1 MFAGLGGG
9 YDARAAAFRTAR
21 PGESMSLPK
30 RGTTARAE
38 EARALERA
46 RDLPNARTAVDVDTL
61 KRSFADH
68 LQFSQG
74 RDEHTATALDRYF
87 AVAYAVRDRMMR
99 RWIQTQQAYY
109 KNDAKRVYYLSLEFL
124 MGKALENN
132 LLNLGL
138 YDNMRSALS
147 DLGLELADLLE
158 QEPDAGLGNGGLGRL
173 AACFLDSLA
182 TLSIPAYGYGI
193 RYEFGIFDQEIRNG
207 YQVERP
213 EEWLRFG
220 SAWEIPRPDATV
232 PVALY
237 GRTERY
243 TDAKGRLRVRWVD
256 ARHVLGMP
264 YDVPIAGYG
273 TDNVNGLRLWR
284 ARASQELDLA
294 DFNAGDYLAA
304 VEDKDLSENIS
315 KVLYPN
321 DLTVMGKEL
330 RLQQQYFFVCC
341 SIHDIVNRHL
351 KMHDGFAGFPDKV
364 AIQMNDTHPAIA
376 VAELMRVFVDEH
388 GLEWDEAWEICR
400 ATFGYTNHTLMPE
413 ALEKWSVD
421 LFGRVLPR
429 HLEIVYEVNR
439 RFLESV
445 RAGKKADEAAIARM
459 SLIEEGPQ
467 QQVRMANLAVVGSHS
482 VNGVAALHTELLKRE
497 LFRDFHQ
504 LWPERFNNKTNGVT
518 PRRWLL
524 QANPA
529 LAKSITEVIGPEWI
543 TDATQLRRLEPL
555 AEDGG
560 FRRLFRE
567 IKRDNKARL
576 AEAVRAENGITL
588 DLDSI
593 FDVQVKRIHEYKRQL
608 LDVLRVAS
616 EYLRLKEDRAYDPYP
631 RAYLF
636 GGKAAPGYA
645 MAKWIVKL
653 VNAVADVV
661 NRDVDVRGRIT
672 VAFLK
677 NYRVSLAE
685 RIFPAS
691 DVSEQIS
698 TAGKEASGTGNMK
711 FAMNGALTIGTLDG
725 ANVEIREEVGA
736 ENFFLFGL
744 TVEQVAALKQ
754 RGYDPWEWY
763 RNDRRLKQ
771 VLDAMSSG
779 VFSPGE
785 PALFRPIVDSL
796 LNGGDPYLVLADFA
810 AYCAAQEEVERAY
823 RDPER
828 WTRMA
833 ILNVARTGKFSSD
846 RTIREYSEEIWGVRS
861 VRIG

>member
-1 MFAGLGGG
+1 MPPPRKAAV
-9 YDARAAAFRTAR
+9 ART
-21 PGESMSLPK
+21 
-30 RGTTARAE
+30 E

-46 RDLPNARTAVDVDTL
+46 RDLPNARTALDVDAL
-61 KRSFADH
+61 RRAFADH
-68 LQFSQG
+68 LQYSQG
-74 RDEHTATALDRYF
+74 KDEHTATPLDRYF

-99 RWIQTQQAYY
+99 RWIQTQQTYY
-109 KNDAKRVYYLSLEFL
+109 KADAKRVYYLSLEFL

-132 LLNLGL
+132 LLNLGI

-147 DLGLELADLLE
+147 DLGLDLNALLE

-220 SAWEIPRPDATV
+220 SAWEIPRGDACV
-232 PVALY
+232 PVSFY
-237 GRTERY
+237 GRTEHGV
-243 TDAKGRLRVRWVD
+243 DEKGRLQVRWAD

-264 YDVPIAGYG
+264 YDVPITGHG
-273 TDNVNGLRLWR
+273 NQTVNTLRLWR

-294 DFNAGDYLAA
+294 DFNAGDYLSA
-304 VEDKDLSENIS
+304 VEEKDLSENIS

-351 KMHDGFAGFPDKV
+351 KMHEGFSDFPDKV

-376 VAELMRVFVDEH
+376 VAELMRVLVDEH
-388 GLEWDEAWEICR
+388 GLEWGKAWEICGG
-400 ATFGYTNHTLMPE
+400 TFGYTNHTLMPE

-429 HLEIVYEVNR
+429 HLEIVFEVNR
-439 RFLESV
+439 RFLDGV
-445 RAGKKADEAAIARM
+445 RAARKADEPALQRM
-459 SLIEEGPQ
+459 SLIEEGPVK
-467 QQVRMANLAVVGSHS
+467 QVRMANLAVIGSHS

-497 LFRDFHQ
+497 LFHDFHA

-529 LAKSITEVIGPEWI
+529 LARSISEVIGPGWV
-543 TDATQLRRLEPL
+543 TDAAQLRNLEPL
-555 AEDGG
+555 AEDAG
-560 FRRLFRE
+560 FRRLFRDV
-567 IKRDNKARL
+567 KRDNKERL
-576 AEAVRAENGITL
+576 AGIVRVENGISL

-608 LDVLRVAS
+608 LAILRVAS
-616 EYLRLKEDRAYDPYP
+616 EYLRLKEERGYDPYP
-631 RAYLF
+631 RSYLF

-645 MAKWIVKL
+645 MAKWIIKL
-653 VNAVADVV
+653 VGSVADVV
-661 NRDVDVRGRIT
+661 NRDVDVRGRIA
-672 VAFLK
+672 VAFLR

-685 RIFPAS
+685 RIFPAAE
-691 DVSEQIS
+691 VSEQIS

-711 FAMNGALTIGTLDG
+711 FALNGALTVGTLDG

-744 TVEQVAALKQ
+744 TVEEVAALRKG
-754 RGYDPWEWY
+754 GYDPWEWY
-763 RNDRRLKQ
+763 RKDRRIKQ
-771 VLDAMSSG
+771 VLDALSSG

-785 PALFRPIVDSL
+785 PGLFRPVVESL

-810 AYCAAQEEVERAY
+810 AYCSCQERVEQAY
-823 RDPER
+823 RDPDG
-828 WTRMA
+828 WTRKA
-833 ILNVARTGKFSSD
+833 ILNVARAGKFSSD
-846 RTIREYSEEIWGVRS
+846 RTIHEYATEIWNVPPVR
-861 VRIG
+861 VVE

>member
-1 MFAGLGGG
+1 MVPPRRGS
-9 YDARAAAFRTAR
+9 TA
-21 PGESMSLPK
+21 P
-30 RGTTARAE
+30 A

-46 RDLPNARTAVDVDTL
+46 RDVPNARTATDVEAL
-61 KRSFADH
+61 KRAFADH
-68 LQFSQG
+68 LQYSQG
-74 RDEHTATALDRYF
+74 ADEHSATALDRYF
-87 AVAYAVRDRMMR
+87 AVAYSVRDRMMR

-109 KNDAKRVYYLSLEFL
+109 REDAKRVYYLSLEFL
-124 MGKALENN
+124 MGRALENN
-132 LLNLGL
+132 LLNVGL
-138 YDNMRSALS
+138 YDPMRAALK
-147 DLGLELADLLE
+147 DLGLDLADLLA

-182 TLSIPAYGYGI
+182 TLGYPATGYGI

-220 SAWEIPRPDATV
+220 NAWEVPRPESVV
-232 PVALY
+232 PVAFY
-237 GRTERY
+237 GRTEHGVDER
-243 TDAKGRLRVRWVD
+243 GRLRVRWVD

-264 YDVPIAGYG
+264 YDVPVAGFRND
-273 TDNVNGLRLWR
+273 TVNTLRLWR

-304 VEDKDLSENIS
+304 VEDKGFSENIS

-341 SIHDIVNRHL
+341 SIHDIVLRYLRTHE
-351 KMHDGFAGFPDKV
+351 DFSRFPDKV
-364 AIQMNDTHPAIA
+364 AIQLNDTHPAVAI
-376 VAELMRVFVDEH
+376 AELMRVLVDERAID
-388 GLEWDEAWEICR
+388 WDDAWEICR

-413 ALEKWSVD
+413 ALERWSVD

-429 HLEIVYEVNR
+429 HLEIVYEINR
-439 RFLESV
+439 RFLEGV
-445 RAGKKADEAAIARM
+445 RAANGADEGALARM
-459 SLIEEGPQ
+459 SIIEEGPVK
-467 QQVRMANLAVVGSHS
+467 QVRMANLAVVGSRS

-497 LFRDFHQ
+497 LFKDFHA
-504 LWPERFNNKTNGVT
+504 LWPDRFNNKTNGVT

-524 QANPA
+524 QSNPE
-529 LAKSITEVIGPEWI
+529 LASAISDAIGPGWI
-543 TDATQLRRLEPL
+543 TDAEKLRALEPL
-555 AEDGG
+555 ADDAG
-560 FRRLFRE
+560 FRRLFRR
-567 IKRDNKARL
+567 IKRENKARL
-576 AEAVRAENGITL
+576 AEIVRAENGLTL

-608 LDVLRVAS
+608 LNVLRVAA
-616 EYLRLKEDRAYDPYP
+616 EYLRIKEDRSYQPFP
-631 RAYLF
+631 RTYLF

-645 MAKWIVKL
+645 MAKWVIKL
-653 VNAVADVV
+653 VNSVADVV
-661 NRDVDVRGRIT
+661 NHDVDVQGRLT
-672 VAFLK
+672 VGFLK

-685 RIFPAS
+685 RIFPAAE
-691 DVSEQIS
+691 VSEQIS

-711 FAMNGALTIGTLDG
+711 FALNGALTIGTLDG

-744 TVEQVAALKQ
+744 TVEQVQALRA
-754 RGYDPWEWY
+754 RGYDPWEVY
-763 RNDRRLKQ
+763 RGDRRLKG
-771 VLDAMSSG
+771 VLDALASG

-785 PALFRPIVDSL
+785 PALFRPVVDSL

-810 AYCAAQEEVERAY
+810 AYCACQEEVERAY

-846 RTIREYSEEIWGVRS
+846 RTIRDYAEEIWKVAPVRH
-861 VRIG
+861 G

>member
-1 MFAGLGGG
+1 MPPPPR
-9 YDARAAAFRTAR
+9 RATQ
-21 PGESMSLPK
+21 
-30 RGTTARAE
+30 ARAE
-38 EARALERA
+38 EARALEHARA
-46 RDLPNARTAVDVDTL
+46 IPNARTGDDVEAL

-68 LQFSQG
+68 LQYSQAK
-74 RDEHTATALDRYF
+74 DEHTATALDRYF
-87 AVAYAVRDRMMR
+87 AVAYSVRDRMMR
-99 RWIQTQQAYY
+99 RWIETQQAYY
-109 KNDAKRVYYLSLEFL
+109 KRDAKRVYYLSLEFL
-124 MGKALENN
+124 LGRALENN
-132 LLNLGL
+132 LLNVGI
-138 YDNMRSALS
+138 YDGMKAALA
-147 DLGLELADLLE
+147 DLGLDVADLLA

-182 TLSIPAYGYGI
+182 TLSYPAYGYGI
-193 RYEFGIFDQEIRNG
+193 RYEFGIFDQEIRG
-207 YQVERP
+207 GWQVERP

-220 SAWEIPRPDATV
+220 NAWEIARPEYVV

-237 GRTERY
+237 GRTEHG
-243 TDAKGRLRVRWVD
+243 TDEAGRHVVRWVD

-264 YDVPIAGYG
+264 YDWPIAGFG
-273 TDNVNGLRLWR
+273 NGAVNTLRLWR

-304 VEDKDLSENIS
+304 VEDKGFSENIS

-341 SIHDIVNRHL
+341 SIHDIVTRHL
-351 KMHDGFAGFPDKV
+351 KVHEGFDSFPDKV
-364 AIQMNDTHPAIA
+364 AIQLNDTHPAIA
-376 VAELMRVFVDEH
+376 IAELMRVLVDEH
-388 GLEWDEAWEICR
+388 ALRWDDAWELCR
-400 ATFGYTNHTLMPE
+400 ATFGYTNHTLLPE

-429 HLEIVYEVNR
+429 HLEIVFEVNR
-439 RFLESV
+439 RFLEGV
-445 RAGKKADEAAIARM
+445 RREGKADEGAISRM
-459 SLIEEGPQ
+459 SLIEEGPVKH
-467 QQVRMANLAVVGSHS
+467 VRMANLAVIGSRS

-497 LFRDFHQ
+497 LFKDFHA

-524 QANPA
+524 QANPGLAA
-529 LAKSITEVIGPEWI
+529 LINDAIGPGWA
-543 TDATQLRRLEPL
+543 TDAERLRGLEPF
-555 AEDGG
+555 ADDPAFGER
-560 FRRLFRE
+560 FRAVKRE
-567 IKRDNKARL
+567 NKRRL
-576 AEAVRAENGITL
+576 AEIVRAENGVTL

-608 LDVLRVAS
+608 LAILRVAA
-616 EYLRLKEDRAYDPYP
+616 EYLRMKEDRSYSPFP
-631 RAYLF
+631 RSYLF

-645 MAKWIVKL
+645 AAKL
-653 VNAVADVV
+653 VIRLANAVADVV

-685 RIFPAS
+685 RIFPAAEL
-691 DVSEQIS
+691 SEQIS

-711 FAMNGALTIGTLDG
+711 FALNGALTIGTLDG
-725 ANVEIREEVGA
+725 ANVEIREEVGP

-744 TVEQVAALKQ
+744 TVEQVAALRK

-763 RNDRRLKQ
+763 RNDRRLKN
-771 VLDAMSSG
+771 VLDALASG
-779 VFSPGE
+779 AFSPGE
-785 PALFRPIVDSL
+785 PWLFRPIVESL

-810 AYCAAQEEVERAY
+810 AYCTCQDEVERAY
-823 RDPER
+823 RDPAR

-846 RTIREYSEEIWGVRS
+846 RTIREYAEQIWGVEP
-861 VRIG
+861 VRVG

>member
-1 MFAGLGGG
+1 VTQGA
-9 YDARAAAFRTAR
+9 
-21 PGESMSLPK
+21 
-30 RGTTARAE
+30 

-46 RDLPNARTAVDVDTL
+46 RQLPNSRTAGDPDTL
-61 KRSFADH
+61 KRAFADH
-68 LQFSQG
+68 LQYSQG
-74 RDEHTATALDRYF
+74 KDEHSATALDRYF
-87 AVAYAVRDRMMR
+87 AVAHSVRDRMMR
-99 RWIQTQQAYY
+99 RWIQTQQRYY
-109 KNDAKRVYYLSLEFL
+109 REDAKRVYYLSLEFL

-138 YDNMRSALS
+138 YDNMRSALA
-147 DLGLELADLLE
+147 DLGIDLADLLT

-182 TLSIPAYGYGI
+182 TLSIPAYGQGI

-220 SAWEIPRPDATV
+220 SAWEIPRPESIV
-232 PVALY
+232 PVAFY
-237 GRTERY
+237 GRTEHGVDER
-243 TDAKGRLRVRWVD
+243 GRIRVRWVD

-264 YDVPIAGYG
+264 YDVPIAGYRND
-273 TDNVNGLRLWR
+273 TVNTLRLWR
-284 ARASQELDLA
+284 ARASEELDLA
-294 DFNAGDYLAA
+294 DFNAGDYLSA
-304 VEDKDLSENIS
+304 VEDKDLSESIS

-330 RLQQQYFFVCC
+330 RLQQQYFFVACA
-341 SIHDIVNRHL
+341 IHDIISRHL
-351 KMHDGFAGFPDKV
+351 KVHDGFQDFPDKV
-364 AIQMNDTHPAIA
+364 AIQMNDTHPAVA
-376 VAELMRVFVDEH
+376 VAELLRVLVDEQ
-388 GLEWDEAWEICR
+388 GLEWDDAWEIGR

-413 ALEKWSVD
+413 ALERWSVD

-429 HLEIVYEVNR
+429 HLEIIYEINK
-439 RFLESV
+439 RFLDGIRGEK
-445 RAGKKADEAAIARM
+445 RADEGAISRV
-459 SLIEEGPQ
+459 SIIEEGAPK
-467 QQVRMANLAVVGSHS
+467 QVRMANLAVVGSHS
-482 VNGVAALHTELLKRE
+482 VNGVAELHTELLKRE

-518 PRRWLL
+518 LRRWLL
-524 QANPA
+524 QANPG
-529 LAKSITEVIGPEWI
+529 LAKLLNDTIGPGWI
-543 TDATQLRRLEPL
+543 VDATQLRRLEPF
-555 AEDGG
+555 ADDPA
-560 FRRLFRE
+560 FRDLFRQV
-567 IKRDNKARL
+567 KRENKARL
-576 AEAVRAENGITL
+576 AEIVRAENGISL

-608 LDVLRVAS
+608 LNVLRVAS
-616 EYLRLKEDRAYDPYP
+616 EYLRMKEDRAYDPVP
-631 RAYLF
+631 RSYLF
-636 GGKAAPGYA
+636 AGKAAPGYA
-645 MAKWIVKL
+645 LAKWIIKL
-653 VNAVADVV
+653 VNSVADLV

-711 FAMNGALTIGTLDG
+711 FALNGALTVGTLDG
-725 ANVEIREEVGA
+725 ANVELRQEVGP

-744 TVEQVAALKQ
+744 TVEGVTALRK

-763 RNDRRLKQ
+763 RNDRRLKA
-771 VLDAMSSG
+771 VLDAITAG

-785 PALFRPIVDSL
+785 PGLFRPIVESL

-810 AYCAAQEEVERAY
+810 AYCACQEEVEKAFE
-823 RDPER
+823 DPER
-828 WTRMA
+828 WTRSA
-833 ILNVARTGKFSSD
+833 VLNVARSGKFSSD
-846 RTIREYSEEIWGVRS
+846 RTIQQYADQIWNVTPVRAEPADLRAS
-861 VRIG
+861 AAK

>member
-1 MFAGLGGG
+1 MVPP
-9 YDARAAAFRTAR
+9 R
-21 PGESMSLPK
+21 
-30 RGTTARAE
+30 RGTPALAE

-46 RDLPNARTAVDVDTL
+46 RDLPNARTATDVDTL
-61 KRSFADH
+61 KRAFADH
-68 LQFSQG
+68 LQYSLG
-74 RDEHTATALDRYF
+74 EDEHSATALDRYF
-87 AVAYAVRDRMMR
+87 AVAFAVRDRMMR
-99 RWIQTQQAYY
+99 RWIQTQQGYY
-109 KNDAKRVYYLSLEFL
+109 KQDAKRVYYLSLEFL
-124 MGKALENN
+124 MGRALENN

-138 YDNMRSALS
+138 RDPMRAALK

-173 AACFLDSLA
+173 AACFLDSMA
-182 TLSIPAYGYGI
+182 TLAIPAYGYGI

-220 SAWEIPRPDATV
+220 SAWEIPRPDSCV
-232 PVALY
+232 PVAIY
-237 GRTERY
+237 GRTEHG
-243 TDAKGRLRVRWVD
+243 TDEQGRHQARWVD

-264 YDVPIAGYG
+264 YDVPIAGHG
-273 TDNVNGLRLWR
+273 NQTVNALRLWR
-284 ARASQELDLA
+284 ARAAQELDLA

-304 VEDKDLSENIS
+304 VEEKDLSENIS

-330 RLQQQYFFVCC
+330 RLQQQYFFVAC
-341 SIHDIVNRHL
+341 SIHDIVHRHL
-351 KMHDGFAGFPDKV
+351 KIHEDFSNFPDKV

-376 VAELMRVFVDEH
+376 VAELMRLLVDEH
-388 GLEWDEAWEICR
+388 AVEWDQAWEICR

-429 HLEIVYEVNR
+429 HLEIVYEINQ
-439 RFLESV
+439 RFLDGV
-445 RAGKKADEAAIARM
+445 RRAGKADEAALARM
-459 SLIEEGPQ
+459 SLIEEGPVK
-467 QQVRMANLAVVGSHS
+467 QVRMAHLAVVGAHT

-497 LFRDFHQ
+497 LFRDFHA
-504 LWPERFNNKTNGVT
+504 LWPERFVNKTNGVT

-524 QANPA
+524 QANPG
-529 LAKSITEVIGPEWI
+529 LASAITEVIGPGWLVDSAE
-543 TDATQLRRLEPL
+543 LRRLEPM
-555 AEDGG
+555 ADDAG
-560 FRRLFRE
+560 FRRRFRA
-567 IKRDNKARL
+567 IKRENKARL
-576 AEAVRAENGITL
+576 AEIVRADNGLTL

-608 LDVLRVAS
+608 LAILRVAS
-616 EYLRLKEDRAYDPYP
+616 EYLRLKHDRAYDPLP
-631 RAYLF
+631 RTYLF

-645 MAKWIVKL
+645 MAKWIIKL

-661 NRDVDVRGRIT
+661 NHDVDVRGRIT
-672 VAFLK
+672 VAFLR

-685 RIFPAS
+685 RIFPAA

-711 FAMNGALTIGTLDG
+711 FALNGALTVGTLDG
-725 ANVEIREEVGA
+725 ANVEIREEVGP

-744 TVEQVAALKQ
+744 TVEQVAAL
-754 RGYDPWEWY
+754 RRSGYDPWEWY
-763 RNDRRLKQ
+763 RGDRRLKA
-771 VLDAMSSG
+771 VLDAVASG

-785 PALFRPIVDSL
+785 PGLFRPVVDSL

-810 AYCAAQEEVERAY
+810 AYCAAQDQVDAAY
-823 RDPER
+823 RDPDR
-828 WTRMA
+828 WARMA
-833 ILNVARTGKFSSD
+833 ILNVARSGKFSSD
-846 RTIREYSEEIWGVRS
+846 RTIREYADEIWKVRPI
-861 VRIG
+861 RNG

>member
-1 MFAGLGGG
+1 MAPP
-9 YDARAAAFRTAR
+9 R
-21 PGESMSLPK
+21 K
-30 RGTTARAE
+30 QTTAAPDAE
-38 EARALERA
+38 AQALERA
-46 RDLPNARTAVDVDTL
+46 REVLNSRTAIAPDIL
-61 KRSFADH
+61 KRAFADH
-68 LQFSQG
+68 LQYSQG
-74 RDEHTATALDRYF
+74 KDEHSATALDRYF

-99 RWIQTQQAYY
+99 RWIQTQQRYY
-109 KNDAKRVYYLSLEFL
+109 KKDAKRVYYLSLEFL

-138 YDNMRSALS
+138 HGGMRSALS
-147 DLGLELADLLE
+147 ELGLDLDDLLT

-182 TLSIPAYGYGI
+182 TLSIPAYGHGI
-193 RYEFGIFDQEIRNG
+193 RYEFGIFDQEVRNG

-220 SAWEIPRPDATV
+220 SAWEIPRPEAIV
-232 PVALY
+232 PVSFY
-237 GRTERY
+237 GRTEHGS
-243 TDAKGRLRVRWVD
+243 DEKGKIKVRWVD
-256 ARHVLGMP
+256 TRHVLGTP
-264 YDVPIAGYG
+264 YDVPIAGFQNE
-273 TDNVNGLRLWR
+273 TVNTLRLWR

-294 DFNAGDYLAA
+294 DFNAGDYLSA
-304 VEDKDLSENIS
+304 VEDKDISESIS

-330 RLQQQYFFVCC
+330 RLQQQYFFVSCA
-341 SIHDIVNRHL
+341 IHDIINRYL
-351 KMHDGFAGFPDKV
+351 KIHEGFDAFPDKV
-364 AIQMNDTHPAIA
+364 AIQMNDTHPAVA
-376 VAELMRVFVDEH
+376 VAELMRVLVDEQ
-388 GLEWDEAWEICR
+388 GLEWDEAWQIGQ

-413 ALEKWSVD
+413 ALERWSVD

-429 HLEIVYEVNR
+429 HLEIIFEINR
-439 RFLESV
+439 RFLDSV
-445 RAGKKADEAAIARM
+445 RTARKADEGAVSRM
-459 SLIEEGPQ
+459 SIIEEGTPK
-467 QQVRMANLAVVGSHS
+467 QVRMANLAVVGSHS
-482 VNGVAALHTELLKRE
+482 VNGVAALHTDLLRRE
-497 LFRDFHQ
+497 LFHDFNA

-529 LAKSITEVIGPEWI
+529 LAGLLDEAVGPGWV
-543 TDATQLRRLEPL
+543 TNPGLLPRLEPF
-555 AEDGG
+555 AEDAA
-560 FRRLFRE
+560 FRE
-567 IKRDNKARL
+567 RFRKVKRDNKARL
-576 AEAVRAENGITL
+576 AEIVRAENGVSL
-588 DLDSI
+588 DLESI

-608 LDVLRVAS
+608 LNILRVAA
-616 EYLRLKEDRAYDPYP
+616 EYLRMKDDRSYDPFP
-631 RAYLF
+631 RSYLL

-645 MAKWIVKL
+645 QAKWIIKL
-653 VNAVADVV
+653 VNAVAEVV

-691 DVSEQIS
+691 EVSEQIS

-711 FAMNGALTIGTLDG
+711 FAMNGALTVGTLDG
-725 ANVEIREEVGA
+725 ANVEIRDEVGA

-744 TVEQVAALKQ
+744 TVDGVAALRK

-771 VLDAMSSG
+771 VLDALSTG

-785 PALFRPIVDSL
+785 PGLFRPVIDSL

-810 AYCAAQEEVERAY
+810 AYCACQDEVEVAY

-828 WTRMA
+828 WNRMA
-833 ILNVARTGKFSSD
+833 VLNVARTGMFSSD
-846 RTIREYSEEIWGVRS
+846 RTIQQYADEIWKVKPVKAG
-861 VRIG
+861 

>member
-1 MFAGLGGG
+1 MSPP
-9 YDARAAAFRTAR
+9 RNPSTATQ
-21 PGESMSLPK
+21 G
-30 RGTTARAE
+30 A

-46 RDLPNARTAVDVDTL
+46 RDLPNSRTAGDPDTL
-61 KRSFADH
+61 KRAFADH
-68 LQFSQG
+68 LQYTAG
-74 RDEHTATALDRYF
+74 KDEHSATALDRYY
-87 AVAYAVRDRMMR
+87 AVASSARDRMMR
-99 RWIQTQQAYY
+99 RWIQTQQRYY
-109 KNDAKRVYYLSLEFL
+109 KEDAKRVYYLSLEFL

-138 YDNMRSALS
+138 YENMRSALA
-147 DLGLELADLLE
+147 DLGVDLADLLT

-182 TLSIPAYGYGI
+182 TLSIPASGQGI

-220 SAWEIPRPDATV
+220 SAWEIPRPEAIV
-232 PVALY
+232 PVSFY
-237 GRTERY
+237 GRTEHGF
-243 TDAKGRLRVRWVD
+243 DDHGRIKVRWVD
-256 ARHVLGMP
+256 TRHVLGMP
-264 YDVPIAGYG
+264 YDVPIAGYRND
-273 TDNVNGLRLWR
+273 TVNTLRLWR

-294 DFNAGDYLAA
+294 DFNAGDYLSA
-304 VEDKDLSENIS
+304 VEDKDLSESIS

-330 RLQQQYFFVCC
+330 RLQQQYFFVACA
-341 SIHDIVNRHL
+341 IHDIINRHQKVHEGL
-351 KMHDGFAGFPDKV
+351 REFPDKV
-364 AIQMNDTHPAIA
+364 AIQMNDTHPAVA
-376 VAELMRVFVDEH
+376 VAELMRVLVDEQR
-388 GLEWDEAWEICR
+388 LEWDEAWEIGR

-413 ALEKWSVD
+413 ALERWSVE

-429 HLEIVYEVNR
+429 HLEIIYEINK
-439 RFLESV
+439 RFLDGV
-445 RAGKKADEAAIARM
+445 RASKKLDEGAISRV
-459 SLIEEGPQ
+459 SIIEEGLPK
-467 QQVRMANLAVVGSHS
+467 QVRMANLAVVGSHS
-482 VNGVAALHTELLKRE
+482 VNGVAELHTDLLRRE
-497 LFRDFHQ
+497 LFHDFHM

-518 PRRWLL
+518 LRRWLL
-524 QANPA
+524 QANPG
-529 LAKSITEVIGPEWI
+529 LSKLLHDTIGPGWV
-543 TDATQLRRLEPL
+543 TDANQLRRLEPFADDL
-555 AEDGG
+555 A
-560 FRRLFRE
+560 FRTRFRQV
-567 IKRDNKARL
+567 KRENKARL
-576 AEAVRAENGITL
+576 AEIVRAENGISL

-608 LDVLRVAS
+608 LNVLRVAS
-616 EYLRLKEDRAYDPYP
+616 EYLRIKEDRAYDPSP
-631 RAYLF
+631 RSYLF

-645 MAKWIVKL
+645 LAKWIIKL
-653 VNAVADVV
+653 VNSVADVV

-711 FAMNGALTIGTLDG
+711 FALNGALTVGTLDG

-744 TVEQVAALKQ
+744 TVEGVAALRK

-763 RNDRRLKQ
+763 RNDRRLKA
-771 VLDAMSSG
+771 VLDAISSG
-779 VFSPGE
+779 LFSPGE
-785 PALFRPIVDSL
+785 PTLFRPIIESL

-810 AYCAAQEEVERAY
+810 AYCACQDEVEKAFK
-823 RDPER
+823 DPDG
-828 WTRMA
+828 WTRSA
-833 ILNVARTGKFSSD
+833 ILNVARSGKFSSD
-846 RTIREYSEEIWGVRS
+846 RTIQQYADEIWNVQPVR
-861 VRIG
+861 VE